1 VVFAAGDPKRGALGG
16 CLNLAID
23 ASAHH
28 SMEVVGG
35 IEAQAAK
42 KQLESWF
49 RRRRQQARPQPGFG
63 RQAAPALTD

>member
-28 SMEVVGG
+28 AMEVVGG
-35 IEAQAAK
+35 IGAQAAK
-42 KQLESWF
+42 DQLERWF
-49 RRRRQQARPQPGFG
+49 RRRRRQALPKSGYGKP
-63 RQAAPALTD
+63 AAPAPTS